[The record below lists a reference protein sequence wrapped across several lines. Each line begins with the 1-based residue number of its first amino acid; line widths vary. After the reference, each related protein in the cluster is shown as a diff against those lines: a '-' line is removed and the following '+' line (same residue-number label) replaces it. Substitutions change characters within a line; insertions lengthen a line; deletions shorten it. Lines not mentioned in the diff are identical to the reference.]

1 MGERQI
7 LYKTGAAIL
16 VASKVS
22 ITRQFVQILPLAVF
36 LSSLPLPTIL
46 RFMDDQT
53 NEMTEKNTTEAELS
67 NTAFSA
73 DINTDE
79 NVAGINHLNEQIGEE
94 SELEKLKEA
103 LEEEKNKYLYL
114 MAEFDNFRRRTAK
127 ERVELIQTAGKDVI
141 ISLLEVVDDAE
152 RAETELTKTLD
163 PKELEGVKL
172 VFQKLRNILQSR
184 GLKAMEAKGKD
195 FDADKHEAITEI
207 PAATVDLK
215 GKVVDEI
222 EKGYLLNDKIIRFAK
237 VVVGK

>member
-1 MGERQI
+1 MNRP
-7 LYKTGAAIL
+7 
-16 VASKVS
+16 ASNHCLAVS
-22 ITRQFVQILPLAVF
+22 ENRSRQFVPSYPLAIF

-46 RFMDDQT
+46 RFTEQKT
-53 NEMTEKNTTEAELS
+53 NEMTEQSTNDLNGAGL
-67 NTAFSA
+67 NA

-103 LEEEKNKYLYL
+103 VEEEKNKYLYL

-127 ERVELIQTAGKDVI
+127 ERIEQVQTAGKEVI
-141 ISLLEVVDDAE
+141 ISLLEVLDDAD
-152 RAETELTKTLD
+152 RAEAELSKTLD
-163 PKELEGVKL
+163 PTEMQGVKL
-172 VFQKLRNILQSR
+172 VFHKLRSILQAR
-184 GLKAMEAKGKD
+184 GLRLMEAKGED

-207 PAATVDLK
+207 PAPTKELK

>member
-1 MGERQI
+1 LGECQI
-7 LYKTGAAIL
+7 FYKSAAAIL
-16 VASKVS
+16 EAGKVS

-46 RFMDDQT
+46 RFMEDQT
-53 NEMTEKNTTEAELS
+53 NEMTEKNTTEEELN
-67 NTAFSA
+67 NTVFSA

-94 SELEKLKEA
+94 SELEKLREA
-103 LEEEKNKYLYL
+103 LEEEKKTYLYL
-114 MAEFDNFRRRTAK
+114 IAEFDNFRRRTAK
-127 ERVELIQTAGKDVI
+127 ERLELIQTAGKDVI

-184 GLKAMEAKGKD
+184 GLKAMDAKGKD
-195 FDADKHEAITEI
+195 FDTDKHEAITEI
-207 PAATVDLK
+207 PAPTVNLK